1 MQIAEQLRASARTA
15 TNFQK
20 LSEYFRSPEEE
31 RQFKKLRKS
40 LEYLSKE
47 EVREVEKAFLVGCE
61 AHKGQTRISG
71 GKYITHPLEVAQLLA
86 DVHLDQGS
94 IVAGIL
100 HDTLEDTSLSGD
112 DLQREFGE
120 DVRRLVEGVSKI
132 DNIKFKT
139 PEQAEAANLSRMLLA
154 MADDVRVI
162 LIKLADRI
170 HNMRSVNVHRLDK
183 RKRIA
188 TQTLDI
194 YAPIANWL
202 GMENWQRELED
213 LCFRTL
219 HPNRYT
225 VLARGVKRQAMKVQT
240 VKKLVKDMK
249 ALLEE
254 NDIVADVSG
263 RQKNLY
269 GIYQKMQR
277 TDQRL
282 ESVKDINAFRI
293 IVDSASEC
301 YLALGVI
308 HKRYKPIPGE
318 FTDYIAVPKFNG
330 YQSLHTKVFGEQ
342 SRYLEVQIRTK
353 VMHQIA
359 ETGIASHL
367 KYKHSDSAT
376 GQYNG
381 LETQWLKDV
390 IESSDTSDNPHEHI
404 DHIRM
409 SMYPDHVYVCTPRGD
424 IKRLPKGATVIDFAY
439 AVHSDVGRQAA
450 SATVNNQPASLHTPL
465 ENGDSVTVKTSRY
478 SSPEADWLNFAKS
491 VKARAAINN
500 YLKKQT
506 RTNSVS
512 MGEKLL
518 KNSLKNMN
526 VRYDL
531 ITEEQKSE
539 VVKQLQA
546 SSWEDILF
554 DLGIGNRIA
563 AVTARQFVPD
573 DSGGSK
579 EYVDSELMVIS
590 GTEGLAVSYAKCC
603 HPIPGD
609 SIVGHLTTGRGIVIH
624 IDGCVQT
631 REAKD
636 NLSRWHKFNWHT
648 ELAGKFPV
656 AIRLDA
662 QNKEGV
668 LATIARSIADQG
680 GNISDCKFNSQG
692 KDVVTM
698 DIVIEVSDRDH
709 LARIMRQIKKN
720 EPVLHLNR
728 LRTTKSRSHAARI
741 A

>member
-1 MQIAEQLRASARTA
+1 MLIAEQLKASSRTA
-15 TNFQK
+15 SNFQR
-20 LSEYFRSPEEE
+20 LSKYFRSPEEE
-31 RQFKKLRKS
+31 RQFKKLRNS
-40 LEYLSKE
+40 LEYLSKD

-71 GKYITHPLEVAQLLA
+71 GKFITHPLGVAQLLA

-94 IVAGIL
+94 IVAAIL

-132 DNIKFKT
+132 DNIKFNT
-139 PEQAEAANLSRMLLA
+139 PQHAEAANVSRMFLA
-154 MADDVRVI
+154 MADDIRVI

-170 HNMRSVNVHRLDK
+170 HNMRTVDVHRAEK

-188 TQTLDI
+188 SQTLKI
-194 YAPIANWL
+194 YAPIANRL
-202 GMENWQRELED
+202 GMMNWQRELED
-213 LCFRTL
+213 LCFRVL
-219 HPNRYT
+219 HPLKHE
-225 VLARGVKRQAMKVQT
+225 VLSRHVKHQAMKVQK
-240 VKKLVKDMK
+240 VKKLVKDME

-254 NDIVADVSG
+254 NAIVADVSG

-269 GIYQKMQR
+269 GIYQKMRR
-277 TDQRL
+277 TDNSL
-282 ESVKDINAFRI
+282 KSVKDINAFRI
-293 IVDSASEC
+293 VVESEADC

-330 YQSLHTKVFGEQ
+330 YQSLHTKVFGEHSQ
-342 SRYLEVQIRTK
+342 FLEVQIRSK
-353 VMHQIA
+353 EMHRIA

-367 KYKHSDSAT
+367 KYKHGDLAMS
-376 GQYNG
+376 QYNG
-381 LETQWLKDV
+381 LETQWLKDM
-390 IESSDTSDNPHEHI
+390 IESSDTSDNPNDYI
-404 DHIRM
+404 DHIRL
-409 SMYPDHVYVCTPRGD
+409 SMYPDDVYVCTPRGD

-465 ENGDSVTVKTSRY
+465 ENGDSVAVKTSRFAK
-478 SSPEADWLNFAKS
+478 PEADWYHFAAS
-491 VKARAAINN
+491 AKAKAAIRD
-500 YLKKQT
+500 YLKKET
-506 RTNSVS
+506 RANSVS

-526 VRYDL
+526 VQYDS
-531 ITEEQKSE
+531 ITKEQISD

-546 SSWEDILF
+546 KSWEDILY

-563 AVTARQFVPD
+563 AVTARQFIPD
-573 DSGGSK
+573 DSTDSK
-579 EYVDSELMVIS
+579 EYINSESVAIS

-624 IDGCVQT
+624 TNDCMQT
-631 REAKD
+631 KETK
-636 NLSRWHKFNWHT
+636 NNPSRWHQFNWHT
-648 ELAGKFPV
+648 ELEGRFPV

-662 QNKEGV
+662 KNKKGV
-668 LATIARSIADQG
+668 LATIATSIADRG

-692 KDVVTM
+692 RDVVTM
-698 DIVIEVSDRDH
+698 DIVIEVSDRNH
-709 LARIMRQIKKN
+709 LARIMRLIKKN
-720 EPVLHLNR
+720 ESVLHLSR
-728 LRTTKSRSHAARI
+728 LRNIKSRPHAA
-741 A
+741 